1 MVTINV
7 KSTSGDVDTVKE
19 LILEGLREEKK
30 RIEFALERTTS
41 IVKAYEEK
49 YGISTSVFIEKFKK
63 GEIEEN
69 DDTFDWW
76 AEMKIADELREKI
89 NTLANIEICR

>member
-1 MVTINV
+1 MVTVNV
-7 KSTSGDVDTVKE
+7 KSTTGDVDTVKE
-19 LILEGLREEKK
+19 LIIEGLKEEKK

-49 YGISTSVFIEKFKK
+49 YGISTSVFIEKFKR

-76 AEMKIADELREKI
+76 AEVKMANELREKI
-89 NTLANIEICR
+89 NTIANIEICR

>member
-1 MVTINV
+1 MVTVNV
-7 KSTSGDVDTVKE
+7 KSASGDVDTVKE
-19 LILEGLREEKK
+19 LILEGLKEEKK
-30 RIEFALERTTS
+30 RIEFALARTTS

-49 YGISTSVFIEKFKK
+49 YGISTSTFIEKFKR

-76 AEMKIADELREKI
+76 AEAKMSNELREKI
-89 NTLANIEICR
+89 NTIANIEICR

>member
-1 MVTINV
+1 MVTVNV
-7 KSTSGDVDTVKE
+7 KSASGDVDTVKE
-19 LILEGLREEKK
+19 LILEGLKEEKK

-49 YGISTSVFIEKFKK
+49 YGISTSVFIEKFKR

-76 AEMKIADELREKI
+76 AEAKMSNELLEKI
-89 NTLANIEICR
+89 HTIANIEICR